1 MKFNSYD
8 SNGSGIDNLNSELNS
23 DDEIFILIYMD
34 GCGPCNRM
42 KPSWYDLKPQLE
54 EQYKNRDDIAIID
67 VERSNLP
74 KINKLQD
81 IEGFPTIKYISNKKA
96 KNELYEGQR
105 STDEFIKWIE
115 QNIDHVNSEDKS
127 VPKSLEIYE
136 DTGKDSNLKQISLID
151 LEEDSINPS
160 TTSSKKKSKRKKKR
174 KKTQSGGKRMK
185 KKAKKTRKQQRNKWS
200 LKYKRSINC
209 KKPKGFS
216 QKQYCKYK

>member
-8 SNGSGIDNLNSELNS
+8 ASSSQLDTLISDLNSNDEL
-23 DDEIFILIYMD
+23 FILVYMD

-42 KPSWYDLKPQLE
+42 KPSWHNLKPQLE

-67 VERSNLP
+67 VERTHLP
-74 KINKLQD
+74 RINELQD
-81 IEGFPTIKYISNKKA
+81 VEGFPTIKYINKKKG
-96 KNELYEGQR
+96 KNELYDGQR
-105 STDEFIKWIE
+105 STDELIKWIE

-127 VPKSLEIYE
+127 VPESLEIYE
-136 DTGKDSNLKQISLID
+136 DSGKDSNQRQISLID
-151 LEEDSINPS
+151 LEKDSINQS
-160 TTSSKKKSKRKKKR
+160 TSSSKKKSKRNKKR

-185 KKAKKTRKQQRNKWS
+185 KKPKTKKKGHKWS